1 VAVASSDRASRWQ
14 IDDGGG
20 GAPTGGAGQGGGG
33 TQERKQGGAV
43 LWARGTGDRA
53 VPGSDAERQRGA
65 GGMPL
70 DSGESRSGTRWTVAP
85 DGPARRARGWAGSGP
100 EQELG
105 RAEEARAQGVRGAP
119 ADLGLMGHKHMWAE
133 KDERE
138 KKGVLLFSEFIFG
151 KE

>member
-1 VAVASSDRASRWQ
+1 VAAASSGRASRRQ

-20 GAPTGGAGQGGGG
+20 GAPTSGAGQGGGD
-33 TQERKQGGAV
+33 TQERKQRGAV
-43 LWARGTGDRA
+43 LWAWGTGDRA
-53 VPGSDAERQRGA
+53 VPGSDAERQHGA
-65 GGMPL
+65 DGMPL
-70 DSGESRSGTRWTVAP
+70 DSGESRSGTRWTAAP
-85 DGPARRARGWAGSGP
+85 DGPTWRARGWAGNGP

-138 KKGVLLFSEFIFG
+138 KKESFYF
-151 KE
+151 

>member
-1 VAVASSDRASRWQ
+1 VAAASSGRASRRQ

-20 GAPTGGAGQGGGG
+20 GAPTGGAMQGGGG
-33 TQERKQGGAV
+33 TQARKQRGAV

-70 DSGESRSGTRWTVAP
+70 DCGESGSGTRRTAAL
-85 DGPARRARGWAGSGP
+85 DGPAWRASGWAGSGP

-105 RAEEARAQGVRGAP
+105 
-119 ADLGLMGHKHMWAE
+119 
-133 KDERE
+133 
-138 KKGVLLFSEFIFG
+138 
-151 KE
+151 